1 MLTSQ
6 EASHA
11 RFFNL
16 SLRHAIDIEQVDAF
30 MNRLIGT
37 LRHYEHTGRLHP
49 DGYTA
54 DEVLNITF
62 RPARGHQGYAMSA
75 VDAVRQEAEATLRYY
90 EGNMASP
97 APEQRPALT
106 RINRVKQLTPHTSL
120 NQPHATQ
127 GASARPTSATIHH
140 IPQRLRNDIPLS
152 PSSPAVIDTDV
163 MPADLA
169 TLTGTPAPAIP
180 SHTAAPASPVPVNA
194 EPVRHHTPPSPSSAQ
209 SPAVAS
215 TAPSHTVQVP
225 QLAPMTGE
233 LPAAPQAPFA
243 GPRGLSGAELA
254 HDIGRAMHARA
265 EIAQNAPHR
274 LTHDLTIKAA
284 TPHGT
289 VTVTGVLM
297 GEDGQII
304 LQTY

>member
-127 GASARPTSATIHH
+127 GASARPLRQPFTTFPNGCATTSRC
-140 IPQRLRNDIPLS
+140 PLPRPLS
-152 PSSPAVIDTDV
+152 STPMSCQ
-163 MPADLA
+163 
-169 TLTGTPAPAIP
+169 LTW
-180 SHTAAPASPVPVNA
+180 
-194 EPVRHHTPPSPSSAQ
+194 R
-209 SPAVAS
+209 
-215 TAPSHTVQVP
+215 
-225 QLAPMTGE
+225 
-233 LPAAPQAPFA
+233 
-243 GPRGLSGAELA
+243 R
-254 HDIGRAMHARA
+254 
-265 EIAQNAPHR
+265 
-274 LTHDLTIKAA
+274 
-284 TPHGT
+284 
-289 VTVTGVLM
+289 
-297 GEDGQII
+297 
-304 LQTY
+304 